1 MFQFVKVRQVWLR
14 HCDEQE
20 KQYASETNELQKQ
33 IAAKKE
39 AMKQMEKDLSEL
51 DDSLK
56 QCEDRRRS
64 ELNRQLM
71 LDRQLLP
78 RRVYYIIS
86 NLVSDCQRWFC
97 RKVREGAA
105 YYKNEIRL
113 TSFVYDGMDHCIGRR
128 VFLVN

>member
-39 AMKQMEKDLSEL
+39 AMKQMEKELSEL

-71 LDRQLLP
+71 LDQTTIATKGILYFIESCFRLP
-78 RRVYYIIS
+78 LNDDSV
-86 NLVSDCQRWFC
+86 D
-97 RKVREGAA
+97 
-105 YYKNEIRL
+105 
-113 TSFVYDGMDHCIGRR
+113 
-128 VFLVN
+128 